1 MDNLDTIATQYYL
14 DDDVFDSAILLL
26 MQEKS
31 DGRKSKRGGSKLGRL
46 PNKKRD
52 FLGAH
57 SRMIAH
63 YFAPDAVYNE
73 KDFRRRYRMS
83 KRLFSKI
90 MNAVQDQNSFFQQ
103 RADCRGKLGAS
114 TLQKVM
120 ASIKML
126 ADGIAADSKDE
137 YCQLAESTIFKCM
150 REFCKSICF
159 LYEDEFLRAP
169 TSEDVERLTKMHGD
183 RGFPGMLGS
192 IDCMHWCWK
201 NCPKA

>member
-1 MDNLDTIATQYYL
+1 
-14 DDDVFDSAILLL
+14 
-26 MQEKS
+26 
-31 DGRKSKRGGSKLGRL
+31 
-46 PNKKRD
+46 
-52 FLGAH
+52 
-57 SRMIAH
+57 
-63 YFAPDAVYNE
+63 
-73 KDFRRRYRMS
+73 
-83 KRLFSKI
+83 
-90 MNAVQDQNSFFQQ
+90 
-103 RADCRGKLGAS
+103 
-114 TLQKVM
+114 
-120 ASIKML
+120 ML

-201 NCPKA
+201 NCPKAWAGQFSGQEGKLTVVLEAVASKDLWIWHAFFGLPGSLNDINVVERSPLFDNVLTGKFPLCE